1 MKKGYIWKSEQDL
14 NGSYFYTQNQG
25 EINMGAVL
33 AFVAGTAVGIV
44 VMCLI
49 QIKR

>member
-1 MKKGYIWKSEQDL
+1 MEIRARPKIKEETIW
-14 NGSYFYTQNQG
+14 
-25 EINMGAVL
+25 GAVL